1 MEIED
6 YIVADDR
13 RLVALATEGD
23 SQAFEYLFHRYSD
36 SIRRLF
42 VLRTGNGDD
51 ADDLLQETFVKVFIN
66 IHRYSADY
74 TFGQWIYTIA
84 RNTFID
90 FTRRRQDDL
99 PLDERF
105 ATPVESSAPTPEEH
119 VISIQ
124 QRSQLDAYMAQMSEG
139 YRRLIE
145 LRFFEELS
153 YEEISQKLSMP
164 LGTVKT
170 RIHRARELL
179 CRLIAKDNEPLP

>member
-1 MEIED
+1 MEIEE

-13 RLVALATEGD
+13 RLVALANEGD

-51 ADDLLQETFVKVFIN
+51 ADDLLQETFVKVYVN
-66 IHRYSADY
+66 IHRYSPDY

-90 FTRRRQDDL
+90 FTRKRQDDL
-99 PLDERF
+99 SLDERF
-105 ATPVESSAPTPEEH
+105 AVPVVSTAPTPEER
-119 VISIQ
+119 VINIQ
-124 QRSQLDAYMAQMSEG
+124 QRSQLDAYMARMAAD

-145 LRFFEELS
+145 LRFIDELS
-153 YEEISQKLSMP
+153 YEEIAQKLAIP

-170 RIHRARELL
+170 RIHRARERL
-179 CRLIAKDNEPLP
+179 CRLISDGDGE

>member
-1 MEIED
+1 MEIEE

-13 RLVALATEGD
+13 QLVALANRGD
-23 SQAFEYLFHRYSD
+23 RQAFEYLFRRYSD

-51 ADDLLQETFVKVFIN
+51 ADDLLQETFVKVYIN
-66 IHRYSADY
+66 IHRYSAEY

-90 FTRRRQDDL
+90 FARKRQDDIS
-99 PLDERF
+99 LDEHF
-105 ATPVESSAPTPEEH
+105 AKPVESTSPTPEER
-119 VISIQ
+119 VISLQ
-124 QRSQLDAYMAQMSEG
+124 QRRQLDEYMARMSDD

-153 YEEISQKLSMP
+153 YEEIAQKLSIP

-170 RIHRARELL
+170 RIHRARERL
-179 CRLIAKDNEPLP
+179 CRMISIGEQA

>member
-36 SIRRLF
+36 SIRRLV

-179 CRLIAKDNEPLP
+179 CRLIAKDNG

>member
-1 MEIED
+1 MEIEE

-23 SQAFEYLFHRYSD
+23 RQAFEYLFRRYSD

-51 ADDLLQETFVKVFIN
+51 ADDLLQETFVKVYIN
-66 IHRYSADY
+66 IHRYSPDY

-90 FTRRRQDDL
+90 FARKRQDDL
-99 PLDERF
+99 SLDERY
-105 ATPVESSAPTPEEH
+105 AAPVESTAPTPEQR
-119 VISIQ
+119 VINIQ
-124 QRSQLDAYMAQMSEG
+124 QRSQLDSYMERMTAD

-145 LRFFEELS
+145 LRFFDELS
-153 YEEISQKLSMP
+153 YEEISQRLSMP

-170 RIHRARELL
+170 RIHRARERL
-179 CRLIAKDNEPLP
+179 CRLITEGDNE

>member
-1 MEIED
+1 MEIEE

-23 SQAFEYLFHRYSD
+23 SQAFEYLFRRYSD

-51 ADDLLQETFVKVFIN
+51 ADDLLQETFVKVYIN

-84 RNTFID
+84 LNTFID
-90 FTRRRQDDL
+90 FALKRQDDL
-99 PLDERF
+99 PLDERN
-105 ATPVESSAPTPEEH
+105 AIPVESSAPTPEER

-124 QRSQLDAYMAQMSEG
+124 QRSQLDSYMERMTAG

-145 LRFFEELS
+145 LRFFDELS
-153 YEEISQKLSMP
+153 YEEISQRLSMP

-170 RIHRARELL
+170 RIHRARACL
-179 CRLIAKDNEPLP
+179 CRLIAEGDEQE

>member
-1 MEIED
+1 MEIEE

-13 RLVALATEGD
+13 RLVSLAVEGD
-23 SQAFEYLFHRYSD
+23 SQAFEYLFRRYSD

-42 VLRTGNGDD
+42 MSRTGNGDD
-51 ADDLLQETFVKVFIN
+51 ADDLLQETFVKVYIN
-66 IHRYSADY
+66 IHRYSPDY

-90 FTRRRQDDL
+90 FTRKRQEDL

-105 ATPVESSAPTPEEH
+105 AVPLESSAPTPEER

-124 QRSQLDAYMAQMSEG
+124 QRSQIDGYMEHMDDG

-145 LRFFEELS
+145 LRFFDELS

-179 CRLIAKDNEPLP
+179 CRLISEGDNE